1 MKELSGFKADY
12 YRMTGECFQFKPRMM
27 LFWLGMHNLRYVYW
41 WRRAAAGSWLGRLQT
56 LRYAKKYG
64 IEGGKT
70 AKIGKGLYLG
80 HAYGITISGE
90 AVLGD
95 NVNIHKG
102 ATIGRTSR
110 SETAGAPTIGSQVW
124 IGVNATVVG
133 KITVGN
139 DVLIAPGAYV
149 NFDVPDHSIVI
160 GNPGT
165 IHSAE
170 YATRDYVNFLVK

>member
-12 YRMTGECFQFKPRMM
+12 YRMTGECFQFKPRML

-41 WRRAAAGSWLGRLQT
+41 WRRAAAGSWLGWLQT

-64 IEGGKT
+64 IEVGKT

-102 ATIGRTSR
+102 ATIGR
-110 SETAGAPTIGSQVW
+110 QVW